1 MGLNQRKAY
10 PNRFKTKVRFLEKNH
25 KPFVPELLIKKF
37 DRTKQNRSEYLLLV
51 GRRVLCRNKNH
62 YLFKDYFPPL
72 FPSSVRTHT
81 LILVLYHPRR
91 RENPKPPD
99 SASANL
105 SPMESEAQAF
115 VYDAL
120 PPLSLSDTNQ
130 SPPTL
135 DESHN
140 YSVFRN
146 EISDLTETTAPVESE
161 TVDFFS
167 LDVDADAGENENGDE
182 FVTPVVAA
190 SKKSRKRRKEKEA
203 EEPRLETNWF
213 NEKSCSKIP
222 MLQLHKG

>member
-1 MGLNQRKAY
+1 
-10 PNRFKTKVRFLEKNH
+10 
-25 KPFVPELLIKKF
+25 
-37 DRTKQNRSEYLLLV
+37 
-51 GRRVLCRNKNH
+51 
-62 YLFKDYFPPL
+62 
-72 FPSSVRTHT
+72 
-81 LILVLYHPRR
+81 
-91 RENPKPPD
+91 
-99 SASANL
+99 
-105 SPMESEAQAF
+105 MESEAPAF

-146 EISDLTETTAPVESE
+146 EISDLTENTAPVESE

-167 LDVDADAGENENGDE
+167 LDVDAAAGENENGDE

>member
-91 RENPKPPD
+91 RENPKPQIQPPPISLQWSRKLRLSYTTLFLH
-99 SASANL
+99 SASQTRTSPHPRSTNL
-105 SPMESEAQAF
+105 TTILFSATR
-115 VYDAL
+115 
-120 PPLSLSDTNQ
+120 SL
-130 SPPTL
+130 
-135 DESHN
+135 
-140 YSVFRN
+140 
-146 EISDLTETTAPVESE
+146 I
-161 TVDFFS
+161 
-167 LDVDADAGENENGDE
+167 
-182 FVTPVVAA
+182 
-190 SKKSRKRRKEKEA
+190 
-203 EEPRLETNWF
+203 
-213 NEKSCSKIP
+213 
-222 MLQLHKG
+222 